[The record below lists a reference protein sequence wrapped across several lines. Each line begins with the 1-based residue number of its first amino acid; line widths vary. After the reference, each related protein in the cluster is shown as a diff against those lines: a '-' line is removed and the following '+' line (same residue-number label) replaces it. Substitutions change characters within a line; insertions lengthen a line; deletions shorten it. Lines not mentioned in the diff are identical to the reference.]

1 MECEY
6 CGRFK
11 PGKRFC
17 SDECTAQDAAG
28 YLIGKFEEWL
38 NAGNSLQ
45 EGIARPLSHRAV
57 RRGGGSRAHTRVPPP
72 RLSLEQDS

>member
-45 EGIARPLSHRAV
+45 EGLAAMERFSQGLDDPVTVRVRELIRARFARQLS
-57 RRGGGSRAHTRVPPP
+57 
-72 RLSLEQDS
+72 